1 MTTKIRT
8 TWQDYN
14 KSAENVQIALN
25 ALNSSQSLPARL
37 NPQALTEEQ
46 AEATMEEIRKFIWQ
60 KQQEIIQLEDSAS
73 EYFQQV
79 LRGGPSAY
87 LEASRKH

>member
-25 ALNSSQSLPARL
+25 TLNSSQSLPARL

-60 KQQEIIQLEDSAS
+60 KQQEIIQLEDSAA